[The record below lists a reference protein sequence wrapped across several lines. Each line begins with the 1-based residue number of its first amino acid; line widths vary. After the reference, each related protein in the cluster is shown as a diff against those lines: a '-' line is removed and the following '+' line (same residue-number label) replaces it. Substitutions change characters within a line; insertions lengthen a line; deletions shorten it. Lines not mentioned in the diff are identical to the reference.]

1 MVAEET
7 PQHAHTAEGG
17 AAVEALGPLF
27 KLTEVY
33 LWDDASPENRGGI
46 SSQLS
51 KAIGRGNAGSSS
63 NDGLTTNE
71 LFHLPEDVELAR
83 QMKDLGLP
91 FSFHT
96 NKEKRTTTGGKRK
109 DPKKKNF
116 FNYKDIN
123 LKLLDSFKVS
133 EGVNP
138 SPAIDDDTKNTFLCS
153 MSILDQSEPSCS
165 AVAVNTNQ
173 FTHLSDGEGES
184 MAFKTSSTY
193 VVHPSALSDD
203 IFDVEADSS
212 FSCEYGVK
220 NNLVREDNKVEA
232 SPGLD
237 DDDICLVNSLVHGS
251 VNCVGS
257 DPELRQLNDEH
268 GESSLVP
275 DHAVD
280 GETLTSGASALIM
293 DDSEVT
299 SYSPFSELVDS
310 NTGDSN
316 CKGAFGD
323 WRAYWDEDFM
333 RYYFYN
339 IITEE
344 STWDPPDG
352 VSSDIAVDPI
362 KPNLNREALLA
373 DIPNSG
379 EYDHVG
385 ISYGQSANYA
395 WTGGL
400 GYGSGSLDQALDE
413 SGGIGIYEES
423 LSGNMTKKKTKIRR
437 LKSSR
442 KSPLA
447 GEEHQFQG
455 VYEEF
460 DPIICKYWYQRYLLF
475 SRFDAGI
482 QMDEE
487 GWFSVTPEPI
497 AKHHAFRCGDGTT
510 VDCFTG
516 VGGNAIQFAL
526 RSQHVIAIDIDPR
539 KIEYAKHNAAIYGVD
554 DRIDFIVGDS
564 ILLAPKLKGDSV
576 FLSPPWGGPD
586 YAKKESFDIKTMLR
600 PHNGHFLFNLAKT
613 VAPRIVMFLP
623 KNVDI
628 DQLAELALSASPPRS
643 LEVEKNFLNNKL
655 KAITAYFTE
664 PSA

>member
-1 MVAEET
+1 MEAEET
-7 PQHAHTAEGG
+7 PQHAHAEEGG
-17 AAVEALGPLF
+17 AAVKALGPLF

-33 LWDDASPENRGGI
+33 LWDDASQENRGGV
-46 SSQLS
+46 SSQPN
-51 KAIGRGNAGSSS
+51 KAIGGGNAGSSS

-71 LFHLPEDVELAR
+71 LFPLPEDLELAR

-96 NKEKRTTTGGKRK
+96 NKEKRTIIGGKRK
-109 DPKKKNF
+109 DPKKKNLY
-116 FNYKDIN
+116 NCKATN

-138 SPAIDDDTKNTFLCS
+138 SPTIDDDTKNTSLCS
-153 MSILDQSEPSCS
+153 ISILDQSEPSCS
-165 AVAVNTNQ
+165 AIAVNTNR
-173 FTHLSDGEGES
+173 FNHISDGEQES
-184 MAFKTSSTY
+184 MAFATSSTY
-193 VVHPSALSDD
+193 VVSPSALSDEMS
-203 IFDVEADSS
+203 DVGADSS
-212 FSCEYGVK
+212 LPCEYGITK
-220 NNLVREDNKVEA
+220 HLAREDKKVEA
-232 SPGLD
+232 SCGLD
-237 DDDICLVNSLVHGS
+237 DDICSGNSLVIGS
-251 VNCVGS
+251 E
-257 DPELRQLNDEH
+257 PELRRPNDEH
-268 GESSLVP
+268 VESSLVL
-275 DHAVD
+275 DHAVC
-280 GETLTSGASALIM
+280 GETLTGGASALIM
-293 DDSEVT
+293 DDSEVA

-310 NTGDSN
+310 NTADSN

-339 IITEE
+339 IIAEE

-352 VSSDIAVDPI
+352 VSSDIAADSTKLI
-362 KPNLNREALLA
+362 LNREVLMA

-379 EYDHVG
+379 GSDKLG

-395 WTGGL
+395 QTGGL
-400 GYGSGSLDQALDE
+400 GYDSGSLDQALDD
-413 SGGIGIYEES
+413 SGEIVIYDES
-423 LSGNMTKKKTKIRR
+423 LSSNMKKKKTKIRR
-437 LKSSR
+437 LKSR
-442 KSPLA
+442 GESPLLS
-447 GEEHQFQG
+447 EERQFQG
-455 VYEEF
+455 VCEGF
-460 DPIICKYWYQRYLLF
+460 DPVIGKYWWQRYLLF

-482 QMDEE
+482 QMDVE

-539 KIEYAKHNAAIYGVD
+539 KIEYAQHNAAIYGVD
-554 DRIDFIVGDS
+554 DHIDFIVGDS
-564 ILLAPKLKGDSV
+564 ILLAPKLKGDSA

-586 YAKKESFDIKTMLR
+586 YCKEKTFDIQTMLQ
-600 PHNGHFLFNLAKT
+600 PCNGHFLFNLAKK

-623 KNVDI
+623 RNVDI
-628 DQLAELALSASPPRS
+628 DQLAELALSASPPWS

-655 KAITAYFTE
+655 KAITAYFTK